1 VNEFQSQ
8 STVSV
13 SKSTTVHRECN
24 LSALQLTSAVSNV
37 VQVIAGSGVQVV
49 HTFTLV
55 NNGPS
60 ECDGVRILVDDNVN
74 SVPGVTSVNGTG
86 NINVTT
92 NIGSE
97 VQQTFT
103 IVYTVTSSAPA
114 GAVITTS
121 ADIAD
126 SGDRK
131 RAPVTGPA
139 LSVSTTVVRVVNLSI
154 TKTADHDLVATGST
168 ITYTVTVTNNGPSDT
183 NGLEVVDNC
192 VTATGAVET
201 GCVNNAALPF
211 PATLTASS
219 SASRTLTITSSTSG
233 FGVISNVAIA
243 TGINSAN
250 ETTNTA
256 TSATI
261 QSNVAP
267 LEPKL
272 VFSAFR
278 SRNGFDESDEDD
290 DDSDRC
296 TERDHSEER
305 CTRLFFVELANGD
318 ANVRADSVVIALTVT
333 NVASSEA
340 LLTQSSRD
348 DVLVNNGRGSFT
360 WTVPTL
366 QPGARSRVALKV
378 RVTGATQQIS
388 AHVEM
393 ANACL
398 PETTAADCEN
408 FAVASISGTL
418 SAPYTFSKRF

>member
-1 VNEFQSQ
+1 
-8 STVSV
+8 
-13 SKSTTVHRECN
+13 
-24 LSALQLTSAVSNV
+24 
-37 VQVIAGSGVQVV
+37 VQVV
-49 HTFTLV
+49 HTFTLI
-55 NNGPS
+55 NSGPS
-60 ECDGVRILVDDNVN
+60 ECDGVTILIDVN
-74 SVPGVTSVNGTG
+74 ANGVTGVTSSNSTG
-86 NINVTT
+86 SITV

-97 VQQTFT
+97 VQQSFVV
-103 IVYTVTSSAPA
+103 VYTVASSAPA
-114 GAVITTS
+114 GDVIATT
-121 ADIAD
+121 AEITN
-126 SGDRK
+126 SGSRK
-131 RAPVTGPA
+131 RAVGPIVTA
-139 LSVSTTVVRVVNLSI
+139 STLIVRVVNLSI
-154 TKTADHDLVATGST
+154 TKTADHELVAAGSP

-192 VTATGAVET
+192 VATST
-201 GCVNNAALPF
+201 GVAGCINNAVLSSPF
-211 PATLTASS
+211 PTTLTASS
-219 SASRTLTITSSTSG
+219 FIVRTLTITSSSSG
-233 FGVISNVAIA
+233 FGIISNVAVA
-243 TGINSAN
+243 TGVNNAN

-261 QSNVAP
+261 QSSVAP

-278 SRNGFDESDEDD
+278 SRNGFDDSDEDD

-305 CTRLFFVELANGD
+305 CTRLFFVELANAD
-318 ANVRADSVVIALTVT
+318 ANVRADSVVVALTVT

-408 FAVASISGTL
+408 FAVASISGTV
-418 SAPYTFSKRF
+418 SAPYTFTKRF